1 MSAVLETPTPARAG
15 TDPTV
20 SLNFPDGSTIVRAR
34 QLKWTPWGMPG
45 TQFKLLHCDDATGLL
60 VILLKVDPGTV
71 AGVHKHFGAAHAYI
85 LQGGFGYDHGEA
97 FEGDYLVEGGGIVHQ
112 PITGSGGVTML
123 GFMFG
128 PLGGM
133 DEQNN
138 LVGVLDID
146 WHYNAAKANG
156 AADHI
161 LRRRTT
167 LQ

>member
-1 MSAVLETPTPARAG
+1 MSAVFETPTSARAG

-112 PITGSGGVTML
+112 PFTGSGGVTML

>member
-1 MSAVLETPTPARAG
+1 MSAVFETPTSARAG
-15 TDPTV
+15 TDPTK
-20 SLNFPDGSTIVRAR
+20 SLNFPDGSTIVRAK

-112 PITGSGGVTML
+112 PFTGSGGVTML